1 MAVST
6 VTASQEEPTPYCSAE
21 ADTIAL
27 AKKAVRAGV
36 IKQDVLDHLTSLQPQ
51 VPSSMKHR
59 YLLQHLKE
67 LIRDNIDDD
76 HYFAKIVQVLVEFQP
91 NQNLAVINSMPFGPE
106 HISDLVEFLAEYA
119 FKWELLGTALKFK
132 PQDLNNI
139 KASHTCTSM
148 TDPLMHSLKSLIE
161 HWIGKKHKHTLPPTK
176 GNLESALRSNT
187 VGLGALANKLP
198 SIASLPQLPIHSET
212 LPYLIYPLNLSVTT
226 EGLTFTPPNIQNMN
240 IRAEENGSV
249 LLEVQATFDDTVA
262 QKPNLKYQWL
272 MNEQELSES
281 VSHTGTATPILCIS
295 NADIDMDGSKY
306 QCAVTAHIDDIQC
319 SITTQNVTLR
329 VICPLDQFSSDLATI
344 YKVKSEVPIDTCR
357 WPPVSSKKYIN
368 LALIR
373 QEQIKFGTQHVHPT
387 FRGDMDDILQC
398 KEVIEYDKVFKS
410 LKCGQV
416 IFIEGR
422 PGSGKTTFVHK
433 ITQDW
438 AITMNRGMRLV
449 LLVSLRVLNK
459 RNVDLTYILK
469 LFMDLKVD
477 KELIEERKGKGV
489 CFIFDGLDEYTPHDP
504 AISGEKSIIHRIIDK
519 EYLNQSTVIVASRP
533 AAIAELQY
541 KADKVI
547 EVIGFKREQ
556 IFEYFDHYPFS
567 DKSKSAELKTYLS
580 DHPNI
585 LHMCYMPVHASMVGH
600 IFQVAGEV
608 PQTETE
614 IYTHFTHLT
623 LKRNFAKNGDPSG
636 EERRLNQICRFALEI
651 TIHNE
656 QVLHQNEVKSLFKD
670 ERDGDISLGLIA
682 TDCTASMYGFED
694 VYTFLHLTFQEYLA
708 ARHISTLNCEEQ
720 DKLIQ
725 EHGNKQHMLAVWK
738 FYCGLMKHDATGHQF
753 KSILQTTQGRMN
765 YKIQCAYESQ
775 QQTACDLI
783 IKHLNASIQLGGHNL
798 VTPDYIAIGYVMA
811 KAPVPL
817 SLSLTGF
824 ELKDETI
831 RALLSKKGEKKW
843 LLHTLQCSVISLDE
857 TQIICI
863 GRLVSNVKSLQ
874 CLCLDA
880 RCKSADHNLDAIS
893 NAAGTLRTS
902 IVEFN
907 AQKISV
913 GPKFLKMLL
922 SPAQCLHKL
931 ILIESIGTAEV
942 KVLSSCLK
950 NCKNLRDLNI
960 NCNYLQDSDATLL
973 AEGLEFCTRFETISM
988 SRNKFERKGTTDI
1001 LQSLKN
1007 APLNIAIKKLSS
1019 YPKSQFCLDELS
1031 VCRNLQELH
1040 LNILITKSMSHDIA
1054 LTLTLE
1060 WQKLHTLELDHIE
1073 IQQVDDLNIIASNIA
1088 CGFKNLKSLEVLK
1101 IMNSSQHFS
1110 VLSCGLKYCT
1120 GLKTL
1125 DISKNFITHKE
1136 VLDLANGL
1144 SRCKKIQNLNLRS
1157 NNITDSAVEAV
1168 LTSIKNKANFRSLN
1182 LHHNKITAKG
1192 GVAVSISLRHCK
1204 ALTLMDLG
1212 KNKIGKEGANE
1223 ISKCFQH
1230 WPNLQTLDLSGQ
1242 ILPVKIESNIGRDG
1256 AMVIVENL
1264 HHCTQL
1270 ENVSLSHN
1278 NICDD
1283 DVIEVAVQKL
1293 AQCEKLIRLDFL
1305 CGNGITKDKKS
1316 VTKTIFHNI
1325 GVELL

>member
-6 VTASQEEPTPYCSAE
+6 VTTSQEEPTPYCSAE

-67 LIRDNIDDD
+67 VIRANIDDD
-76 HYFAKIVQVLVEFQP
+76 HDFAKIVQVLVEFQP

-106 HISDLVEFLAEYA
+106 HISDLVEFLAEYP

-161 HWIGKKHKHTLPPTK
+161 QWIGKKHKHTLPPTK

-212 LPYLIYPLNLSVTT
+212 LPYLIYPLNPSMTT
-226 EGLTFTPPNIQNMN
+226 ESLTFTPPNIQNMN

-249 LLEVQATFDDTVA
+249 LLEVQAIFDNTVT

-306 QCAVTAHIDDIQC
+306 RCAVTAHTDDIQC
-319 SITTQNVTLR
+319 FITTQNVTLR

-344 YKVKSEVPIDTCR
+344 YKVKSEVPIDT

-373 QEQIKFGTQHVHPT
+373 QEQIKFGIQHVHPT

-398 KEVIEYDKVFKS
+398 KEVIEYDEVFKS

-489 CFIFDGLDEYTPHDP
+489 CFIFDGLDEYTPP

-519 EYLNQSTVIVASRP
+519 EYLSQSTVIVASRP
-533 AAIAELQY
+533 AAIAELQC

-567 DKSKSAELKTYLS
+567 DQSKSAELKTYLS

-623 LKRNFAKNGDPSG
+623 LKRNFAKNGEPSG
-636 EERRLNQICRFALEI
+636 KERRLNQICRFALEI

-656 QVLHQNEVKSLFKD
+656 QVLYQNEVKSLFKD
-670 ERDGDISLGLIA
+670 ERDGDISLGTGLIA

-708 ARHISTLNCEEQ
+708 ARHISTLSDEEQ

-725 EHGNKQHMLAVWK
+725 EHGKKTHMLAVWK
-738 FYCGLMKHDATGHQF
+738 FYCGLIKFDATGHQF
-753 KSILQTTQGRMN
+753 KSILQTTQGRMG
-765 YKIQCAYESQ
+765 YKIQCAHESQ

-783 IKHLNASIQLGGHNL
+783 IKHLNASIQLEGHYL

-817 SLSLTGF
+817 SLSLTVF

-831 RALLSKKGEKKW
+831 SALLSKKGGEKW
-843 LLHTLQCSVISLDE
+843 LLHTLQCSVTKSLDE
-857 TQIICI
+857 IQIACI
-863 GRLVSNVKSLQ
+863 GRLVSNSKSLKF
-874 CLCLDA
+874 LRLDA
-880 RCKSADHNLDAIS
+880 GYKSVDHNLDAIS
-893 NAAGTLRTS
+893 NVASTLCTS
-902 IVEFN
+902 IIEFK

-913 GPKFLKMLL
+913 GPKFLKILL
-922 SPAQCLHKL
+922 SPAQCLQKL

-942 KVLSSCLK
+942 KVLKSFLK
-950 NCKNLRDLNI
+950 NCKNLKDLNI
-960 NCNYLQDSDATLL
+960 DCNYLQDTDATLL
-973 AEGLEFCTRFETISM
+973 AEGLEFCTSFETISM
-988 SRNKFERKGTTDI
+988 LRNNFERKGTTDI

-1007 APLNIAIKKLSS
+1007 APLKIAIKKLSS
-1019 YPKSQFCLDELS
+1019 YPKSQFFLDQLS
-1031 VCRNLQELH
+1031 VCRNLKELR
-1040 LNILITKSMSHDIA
+1040 LNTIITKSIGHDFFSI
-1054 LTLTLE
+1054 LTSE
-1060 WQKLHTLELDHIE
+1060 CQKLHTLELDHIE
-1073 IQQVDDLNIIASNIA
+1073 IQQQSNASNMTSIASCITL
-1088 CGFKNLKSLEVLK
+1088 GFKSLKKLEVLK
-1101 IMNSSQHFS
+1101 ITNSSRYFS
-1110 VLSCGLKYCT
+1110 ILSSGLKYCAN
-1120 GLKTL
+1120 LKTL
-1125 DISKNFITHKE
+1125 DISKNYISHEE
-1136 VLDLANGL
+1136 VLDLVNGL
-1144 SRCKKIQNLNLRS
+1144 GQCKEVQNLNLRS

-1168 LTSIKNKANFRSLN
+1168 LTSIKNKANFKSLN

-1242 ILPVKIESNIGRDG
+1242 ILPESNIGRDG

-1270 ENVSLSHN
+1270 KNISLSHN
-1278 NICDD
+1278 DICDD

-1316 VTKTIFHNI
+1316 VTKTIFRNI